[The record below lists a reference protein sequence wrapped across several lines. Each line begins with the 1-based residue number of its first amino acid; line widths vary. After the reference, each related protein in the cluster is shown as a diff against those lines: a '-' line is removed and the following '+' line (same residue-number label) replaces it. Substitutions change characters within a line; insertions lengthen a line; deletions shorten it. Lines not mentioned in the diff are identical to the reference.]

1 MTRKPITH
9 QKAVLLR
16 PCVLLVC
23 CSPLPPT
30 RVTNLLCC
38 TRSLTPSCYHT
49 ARSGEVILES
59 CVKTLVT
66 PTMKCPIT
74 GKTLRKKD
82 VIKLTAGGTGFS
94 SHNKVEAKVYRPNL
108 I

>member
-1 MTRKPITH
+1 M
-9 QKAVLLR
+9 
-16 PCVLLVC
+16 
-23 CSPLPPT
+23 
-30 RVTNLLCC
+30 
-38 TRSLTPSCYHT
+38 
-49 ARSGEVILES
+49 ES